1 MNYFDDIHFNIHQS
15 FPKSRRQTHRE
26 PIYYSVQYN
35 HAGRFYL
42 QIGDGERFEAEG
54 PWAFITHPGA
64 FFHYGPLTP
73 TRHHNFICCSYG
85 PRIARYIESG
95 LMPIR
100 DDAPL
105 IPIREPERFL
115 ELMLRVISLLDNAP
129 PSAPPPRAV
138 LGFEELLLMLHER
151 GPAVLPAPAF
161 QREYFSELVESV
173 RRHPERRWDF
183 GRCAASR
190 HLSLA
195 HFRRLFKVLTGMP
208 PQHFLIQCRM
218 RRAAELLLVTGK
230 PVGEIA
236 RQVGIDNEFYFSRL
250 FKSVYQIAPL
260 EYRREYTGV
269 PRKD

>member
-1 MNYFDDIHFNIHQS
+1 MNYFNDIHFNIYHS
-15 FPKSRRQTHRE
+15 FPKSRSQTHRE

-35 HAGRFYL
+35 HSGRFYL
-42 QIGDGERFEAEG
+42 QIGDGERLEAEG
-54 PWAFITHPGA
+54 AWAFITHPGA
-64 FFHYGPLTP
+64 FFHYGPLTS

-100 DDAPL
+100 DEAPL
-105 IPIREPERFL
+105 IRIREPERFL
-115 ELMLRVISLLDNAP
+115 ELMLRIISLLDNSAP
-129 PSAPPPRAV
+129 SVPPPRAV
-138 LGFEELLLMLHER
+138 LGFEELLLMLHDQ

-161 QREYFSELVESV
+161 QREYFTELVETV
-173 RRHPERRWDF
+173 RRHPERQWNF
-183 GRCAASR
+183 AKCAANR
-190 HLSLA
+190 HLSPA

-218 RRAAELLLVTGK
+218 RRAAELLLTTGR

-236 RQVGIDNEFYFSRL
+236 RLVGVDSEFYFSRL
-250 FKSVYQIAPL
+250 FKSVYQIAPR

-269 PRKD
+269 PR